1 MAKVRFNRS
10 KLYWQ
15 TRWTEMGTREDFWKT
30 HVASL
35 PWNIPI
41 LFHLSTTKSWAES
54 IVKCKWCLLVQLSY
68 HLLHSP
74 SRHNFPV
81 FKRYT
86 NRMLNKLNAA
96 ASGCVYVTQ
105 IIEPKFEVPLRSG
118 STPAPLCFCNRG
130 DRPTSG
136 RDPGCWDGFSLAAWA
151 GEEWGGSVW
160 PAVRGAGEPDRG
172 AS

>member
-1 MAKVRFNRS
+1 M
-10 KLYWQ
+10 
-15 TRWTEMGTREDFWKT
+15 
-30 HVASL
+30 
-35 PWNIPI
+35 P
-41 LFHLSTTKSWAES
+41 
-54 IVKCKWCLLVQLSY
+54 
-68 HLLHSP
+68 
-74 SRHNFPV
+74 
-81 FKRYT
+81 
-86 NRMLNKLNAA
+86 NKLNAA

-105 IIEPKFEVPLRSG
+105 IIEPKFEVPLRRG

-136 RDPGCWDGFSLAAWA
+136 RDPGCWDEFSLAAWA